1 MKRGDIVIAVTPG
14 DSGKPQPAA
23 VVQSDIFNP
32 THASI
37 TLCPITSHLVDAPL
51 FRLNLQPTAENG
63 LGVSSQIM
71 VDKITTVQK
80 RKTQTNHRPPQF
92 SRNRHPESRPVPLAG
107 LEQVRGDSCLWPNS
121 WTSRPS

>member
-14 DSGKPQPAA
+14 DYGKPRPAA

-32 THASI
+32 IHASI

-51 FRLNLQPTAENG
+51 FRLSLQPTAENG

-71 VDKITTVQK
+71 VDKITTV
-80 RKTQTNHRPPQF
+80 RKEKLRQAIGRLTSAEIDTL
-92 SRNRHPESRPVPLAG
+92 NRALYLWLG
-107 LEQVRGDSCLWPNS
+107 LNR
-121 WTSRPS
+121 

>member
-71 VDKITTVQK
+71 VDKITTV
-80 RKTQTNHRPPQF
+80 RKEKLRQTIGRL
-92 SRNRHPESRPVPLAG
+92 SSAEIDTLNRALYLWLG
-107 LEQVRGDSCLWPNS
+107 LNR
-121 WTSRPS
+121 

>member
-14 DSGKPQPAA
+14 DYGKPRPAA

-51 FRLNLQPTAENG
+51 FRLSLQPTAENG
-63 LGVSSQIM
+63 LEAPSQIM
-71 VDKITTVQK
+71 VDKITTV
-80 RKTQTNHRPPQF
+80 RKEKLRQTIGRL
-92 SRNRHPESRPVPLAG
+92 SSAEIDTLNRALYLWLG
-107 LEQVRGDSCLWPNS
+107 LNR
-121 WTSRPS
+121 